1 MGTPLHIETLPTIE
15 LYSFFLADKIKY
27 VEFVKENQKSNLD
40 YRYGCKDILPL
51 LEKVNNIT
59 Y

>member
-1 MGTPLHIETLPTIE
+1 MGTSLHIKTLPTIE
-15 LYSFFLADKIKY
+15 LYSFFPADKIEY
-27 VEFVKENQKSNLD
+27 VEFVKENQESNLD